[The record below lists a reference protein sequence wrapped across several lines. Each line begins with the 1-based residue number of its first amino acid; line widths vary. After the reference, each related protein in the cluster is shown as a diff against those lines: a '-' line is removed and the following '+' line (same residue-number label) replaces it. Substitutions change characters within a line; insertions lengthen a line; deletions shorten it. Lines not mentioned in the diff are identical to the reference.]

1 MTFRKIY
8 NIMVLIVI
16 SLFLVVSFGCATN
29 RQIHALQKEIKQL
42 REITQRAI
50 KDANANAKKYYKLS
64 FQNANKAEA
73 AALRAKK
80 AALKAE
86 TEAIKA
92 ESSAEIL
99 AIFLYE
105 GRGGVP

>member
-1 MTFRKIY
+1 MALRKIY
-8 NIMVLIVI
+8 NFAVFFVI
-16 SLFLVVSFGCATN
+16 LLFLGVSFGCATN

-42 REITQRAI
+42 REIAI
-50 KDANANAKKYYKLS
+50 QATKEAKANAKKYYKLS
-64 FQNANKAEA
+64 AQNAKKAEA

-80 AALKAE
+80 AALRAE
-86 TEAIKA
+86 SEAIKA